1 MQAFR
6 LLLFRREFLD
16 LPLGLGFEVDS
27 LLLGL
32 LHQLIPALLG
42 GDPGQSPLR
51 SRGFDEFRALFLRGG
66 DEFLAGALRLGAEV
80 FSLFGDLF
88 RERLAAREF
97 LYLLVDDVLH
107 GLLGG
112 LPDPE
117 GDLRRGERAADVH
130 ADRLERLP
138 ARNGHPGLVVDGL
151 VKPRRT
157 REVDVH
163 AAHLQIEGLRGDAP
177 VLNGETNGDIPGLDF
192 PQVVVAQRLG
202 QGIER
207 LDILHVDI
215 GRLDLARSVERP
227 QVGRHGGVERRAE
240 VE

>member
-1 MQAFR
+1 M
-6 LLLFRREFLD
+6 
-16 LPLGLGFEVDS
+16 P
-27 LLLGL
+27 
-32 LHQLIPALLG
+32 
-42 GDPGQSPLR
+42 
-51 SRGFDEFRALFLRGG
+51 
-66 DEFLAGALRLGAEV
+66 
-80 FSLFGDLF
+80 
-88 RERLAAREF
+88 
-97 LYLLVDDVLH
+97 
-107 GLLGG
+107 
-112 LPDPE
+112 
-117 GDLRRGERAADVH
+117 ADVH

-177 VLNGETNGDIPGLDF
+177 VLNGETNGDIPGLNF